1 MDKILVLFKYYNDA
15 KLAIENYK
23 VLKEKFNFEI
33 LPLYVKEL
41 KVPTGIT
48 FLSPTMTLD
57 ILKEYEDEYIENL
70 KDILD
75 KEGLKEELIIEI
87 GMIKQLIQEYL
98 KKVDFIM
105 VEETDY
111 LDEDFLEILKV
122 IYKPIIIINKSISK
136 FEKVVVISD
145 DGIKINK
152 SIKNF
157 VKDFPSIKE
166 ITLMTWNYKLEE
178 NNILDFLERKN
189 MKVKI
194 EMYNDSVNTKDEFF
208 EKMNEFDLI
217 VMGNLSKSFF
227 FEKITKRMGV
237 QIIEKANTP
246 IFIG

>member
-48 FLSPTMTLD
+48 FLNPTMTLD

-166 ITLMTWNYKLEE
+166 VTLMTWNYKLEE

-189 MKVKI
+189 VKVKI

>member
-15 KLAIENYK
+15 KLAVENYK
-23 VLKEKFNFEI
+23 VLKEKFNFEM

-41 KVPTGIT
+41 KVPTGVT

-57 ILKEYEDEYIENL
+57 ILKEYEDEYIEKL
-70 KDILD
+70 KTLLD
-75 KEGLKEELIIEI
+75 KEGLKEELIIDI
-87 GMIKQLIQEYL
+87 GMTKQLVQDYL

-111 LDEDFLEILKV
+111 LDEDFLDLLKV
-122 IYKPIIIINKSISK
+122 IYKPVIIINKSVSN
-136 FEKVVVISD
+136 FEKIVVISD

-157 VKDFPSIKE
+157 VKDFPTIKDV
-166 ITLMTWNYKLEE
+166 TLISWNYKQDE
-178 NNILDFLERKN
+178 NNVLDFLKRKGIET
-189 MKVKI
+189 KV
-194 EMYNDSVNTKDEFF
+194 EMFDDSLNTKDDFF
-208 EKMNEFDLI
+208 KRINEFDLI

-237 QIIEKANTP
+237 EIIEKANTP

>member
-122 IYKPIIIINKSISK
+122 IYKPIIIVNKSISK

-166 ITLMTWNYKLEE
+166 VTLMTWNYKLEE

-189 MKVKI
+189 VKVKI